1 MSDGDAEAPEGT
13 SGRGGDAVKEDAAEE
28 DAAEEDAAEEDAAE
42 EDAAEEQASEEQAS
56 GTSRCLDRSD
66 QAVQADLAVQATF
79 FSAVST
85 RSIVRS

>member
-13 SGRGGDAVKEDAAEE
+13 SGRGGDAVK
-28 DAAEEDAAEEDAAE
+28 EDAAE

>member
-13 SGRGGDAVKEDAAEE
+13 SGRGGDAVK
-28 DAAEEDAAEEDAAE
+28 EDAAEEDAAE